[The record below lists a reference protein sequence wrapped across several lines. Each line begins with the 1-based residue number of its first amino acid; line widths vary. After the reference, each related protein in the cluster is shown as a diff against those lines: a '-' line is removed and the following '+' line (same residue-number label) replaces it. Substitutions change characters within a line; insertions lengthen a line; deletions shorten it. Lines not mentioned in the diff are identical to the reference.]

1 MKALISNDDGITA
14 SGILAAKKAVD
25 ELCETYVVAPE
36 HQQSGIGHALTL
48 YEPLRVNEYTLKDGS
63 KGYGVSGTPTDAVTL
78 ALFEIMDSKPDIMIS
93 GINTGYNIGKAELT
107 TSGTL
112 GAALEAASFGIPT
125 IAISQEVTR
134 DDVKFE
140 NGDIEVDFDFAG
152 KMLNKL
158 TKIVLK
164 KGLPEG
170 IDLLNV
176 NVPANPS
183 DEEFEIVSLSE
194 RMYSPVI
201 EKRLDPRGKPY
212 YWINGEP
219 YKNHESGSDGHALNK
234 LCKTTITPLKI
245 DLTGDIKSFKEFFKY
260 SNP

>member
-25 ELCETYVVAPE
+25 MLCDTYVVAPE
-36 HQQSGIGHALTL
+36 TQQSGIGHALTL
-48 YEPLRVNEYTLKDGS
+48 YEPLRVDEHILRDGS
-63 KGYGVSGTPTDAVTL
+63 IGYGVSGTPTDAVTL
-78 ALFEIMDSKPDIMIS
+78 ALFEIMDEKPDMMIS
-93 GINTGYNIGKAELT
+93 GINTGFNIGQAELT

-112 GAALEAASFGIPT
+112 GAAIEAASFKIPT

-134 DDVKFE
+134 DDIKFD
-140 NGDIEVDFDFAG
+140 NGEIQIDFDFAG

-158 TKIVLK
+158 AKIVLK

-176 NVPANPS
+176 NIPANPT
-183 DEEFEIVSLSE
+183 DEEFEVVKLGN
-194 RMYSPVI
+194 RMYTPFI

-212 YWINGEP
+212 YWIGGEP
-219 YKNHESGSDGHALNK
+219 YTADKPGSDGYELRRSQ
-234 LCKTTITPLKI
+234 KTTVTPLKI
-245 DLTGDIKSFKEFFKY
+245 DLTSDLSLLKEWFD
-260 SNP
+260 